1 MGHSKTNWERRAL
14 KAEEE
19 LRLIGGHLVRIV
31 DKAPAILQVFEA
43 YPLLLDLLDAMNEP
57 VDVDDHTVQ
66 TSLRMNAAVAAIN
79 TKFPGGL
86 R

>member
-1 MGHSKTNWERRAL
+1 M
-14 KAEEE
+14 
-19 LRLIGGHLVRIV
+19 
-31 DKAPAILQVFEA
+31 FEA
-43 YPLLLDLLDAMNEP
+43 YPLLLDLLDAMNGP

-79 TKFPGGL
+79 TKFPGM